1 MFGFRYAKFSPSSYV
16 LHFANGRVNR
26 EGAGLAFFY
35 FAPSSSIVIV
45 PMASVGVPFAFT
57 ENTAD
62 FQTVTIQ
69 GQLTYRVVDHKKLAR
84 MMDFTVGPNGKYLTD
99 DFQKLPERLINE
111 IQPLV
116 RAELQRQPLR
126 SALTSAEPVS
136 AAVLANLRMTP
147 AVVELGLEPMGL
159 NIQSIRPN
167 PELATALE
175 AESREGLQR
184 KADEAIYARRKAAVE
199 QERTIKETELQTEL
213 VVQARQREIR
223 EQWMANEIAIEEQ
236 RSTLTEKKL
245 SNERKE
251 ADGRAYAI
259 EAMMKPLEG
268 KDPRL
273 LMMLQGGDPK
283 AMIAMAFQEM
293 AANAQKI
300 GELNI
305 SSELLQSLLG
315 GNRK

>member
-1 MFGFRYAKFSPSSYV
+1 M
-16 LHFANGRVNR
+16 
-26 EGAGLAFFY
+26 
-35 FAPSSSIVIV
+35 
-45 PMASVGVPFAFT
+45 
-57 ENTAD
+57 
-62 FQTVTIQ
+62 
-69 GQLTYRVVDHKKLAR
+69 
-84 MMDFTVGPNGKYLTD
+84 
-99 DFQKLPERLINE
+99 
-111 IQPLV
+111 
-116 RAELQRQPLR
+116 
-126 SALTSAEPVS
+126 
-136 AAVLANLRMTP
+136 
-147 AVVELGLEPMGL
+147 
-159 NIQSIRPN
+159 
-167 PELATALE
+167 
-175 AESREGLQR
+175 
-184 KADEAIYARRKAAVE
+184 
-199 QERTIKETELQTEL
+199 IKETELQTEL

-245 SNERKE
+245 ANERKE

-268 KDPRL
+268 KDPRV

-293 AANAQKI
+293 ATNAQKI